1 MIQSE
6 MKRDKIELIK
16 KRERVNII
24 RKARERKV
32 SPIGYHLF
40 EKEGMKKTSRVDRG
54 FKGNRKRKRKAEA
67 I

>member
-1 MIQSE
+1 M
-6 MKRDKIELIK
+6 
-16 KRERVNII
+16 V
-24 RKARERKV
+24 RKARERNL
-32 SPIGYHLF
+32 SSIGYHSF

>member
-6 MKRDKIELIK
+6 IKRDKIKLIK
-16 KRERVNII
+16 KRERANMV
-24 RKARERKV
+24 RKSRERNL
-32 SPIGYHLF
+32 SSIGYHLF